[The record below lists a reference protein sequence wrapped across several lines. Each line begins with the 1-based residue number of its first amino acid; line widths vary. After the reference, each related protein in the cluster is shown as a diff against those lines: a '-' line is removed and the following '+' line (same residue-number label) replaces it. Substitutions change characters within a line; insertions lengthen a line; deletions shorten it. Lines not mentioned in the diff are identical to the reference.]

1 MKVTIIDVIKEVKD
15 FDKPRKI
22 LQKAEHRYRPTQ
34 ILDENTDPNDIP
46 DEQGTLKTYE
56 LEEICDNTNSNR
68 LYYVQK
74 DDNEIFNDLLL
85 INSQNINDKID
96 EKVKI
101 IREIILI
108 EELSA
113 QKENIKK
120 LSKWR
125 RLFNKF

>member
-1 MKVTIIDVIKEVKD
+1 M
-15 FDKPRKI
+15 
-22 LQKAEHRYRPTQ
+22 
-34 ILDENTDPNDIP
+34 
-46 DEQGTLKTYE
+46 
-56 LEEICDNTNSNR
+56 
-68 LYYVQK
+68 YYVQK

-101 IREIILI
+101 IRETILI

-125 RLFNKF
+125 RVFNKF